1 MSDNLPAVI
10 SSNLPVIYIEKYI
23 VDNKVAVLLSP
34 KYGTGWSTL
43 NKKYPQILF
52 DPNIVAMVIT
62 NHTGDEMLEYLKA
75 TYPEGYFDSLDALK
89 VCWVDV
95 GRQFIIHEYDG
106 LESIRYFE
114 DFNWITA

>member
-1 MSDNLPAVI
+1 MSNTLT
-10 SSNLPVIYIEKYI
+10 NNIEKYI
-23 VDNKVAVLLSP
+23 VNDRVAVLITP
-34 KYGTGWSTL
+34 DYGTGWSTL

-75 TYPEGYFDSLDALK
+75 TYPKGYFGGLDALK

-95 GRQFIIHEYDG
+95 GRQFVIHEYDG